1 MTDSSGLAWWRPRYL
16 LYGPITDLPRSDR
29 SEIAKLIQRGRPV
42 TEDRLVQPALT
53 YARFRRR
60 LCRVFGVTFLVLAAA
75 EAVTAPFT
83 SRNVWIVDAV
93 ISAGWLL
100 SGSTWCY
107 LAVRCGRGGQATARA
122 HGGGGRDAR

>member
-1 MTDSSGLAWWRPRYL
+1 MTDSSGLTWWRPRYL
-16 LYGPITDLPRSDR
+16 LYGPITDLPQSDR

-42 TEDRLVQPALT
+42 TNDRLVQSALA

-60 LCRVFGVTFLVLAAA
+60 VYGVIGLVYLVLAAG
-75 EAVTAPFT
+75 EAVTTPFT
-83 SRNVWIVDAV
+83 SGRLWIFDAL

-100 SGSTWCY
+100 LGLAWCY

-122 HGGGGRDAR
+122 HGN